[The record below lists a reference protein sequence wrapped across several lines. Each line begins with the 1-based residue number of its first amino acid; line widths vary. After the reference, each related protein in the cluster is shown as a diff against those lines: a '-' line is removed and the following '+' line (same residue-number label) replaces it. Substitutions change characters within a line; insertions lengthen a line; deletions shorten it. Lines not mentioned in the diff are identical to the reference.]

1 MKGARRRGAVTAAI
15 VMGVMLGA
23 SAGAGCGKPVLRIAD
38 ASLGD
43 YYTDKEFRK
52 LREEQRLEYCQEL
65 ADQDS
70 IYREEIAEAR
80 FAADRFAARAVA
92 ARAAADSLTLA
103 ADSLERA
110 VAHAKS
116 TGRPRVAEATPA
128 PERGGPAAGVEADR
142 ITVREGDSLW
152 RIAARESIY
161 GSGREWPR
169 LYEANRS
176 RIRDA
181 DRIYPGQELIVPK

>member
-1 MKGARRRGAVTAAI
+1 MALAL
-15 VMGVMLGA
+15 VMLAG
-23 SAGAGCGKPVLRIAD
+23 GAGCGKPVLRIAD

-80 FAADRFAARAVA
+80 YAADRFSSRATLARAVA
-92 ARAAADSLTLA
+92 DSLARL
-103 ADSLERA
+103 ADSLEAA
-110 VAHAKS
+110 VARAKS
-116 TGRPRVAEATPA
+116 GGRPRVAETA
-128 PERGGPAAGVEADR
+128 PGGPAPAAAAGAGADR

-161 GSGREWPR
+161 GNGREWPR

-181 DRIYPGQELIVPK
+181 HRIFPGQELIVPK